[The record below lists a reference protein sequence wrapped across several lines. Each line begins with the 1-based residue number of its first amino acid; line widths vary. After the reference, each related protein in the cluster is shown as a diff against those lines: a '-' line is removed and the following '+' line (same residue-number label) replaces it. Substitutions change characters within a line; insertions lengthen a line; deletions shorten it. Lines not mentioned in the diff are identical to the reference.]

1 MTAGQ
6 RCDDLDLVAR
16 RALRPLGAA
25 RVFLRDRKQWTV
37 EEVVDETTATRSLIF
52 ASNGV
57 ARRVR
62 VFPED
67 WRSLPDEVLYG
78 FSLHR

>member
-25 RVFLRDRKQWTV
+25 RVFLNDRKQWTV
-37 EEVVDETTATRSLIF
+37 EEVVDETSSRSLIF

-67 WRSLPDEVLYG
+67 WRSLPDEVLYAL
-78 FSLHR
+78 SLHR